1 MLIEKMSI
9 KEKGNQVPNGT
20 NNTTEAA
27 QTAGR
32 IVATGNTSFSIF
44 HAIVLLVSSK

>member
-1 MLIEKMSI
+1 MLIEKKSI

-20 NNTTEAA
+20 NNATEAA

-44 HAIVLLVSSK
+44 ESAML